1 MIIMY
6 LLTDLDEDE
15 IRAFGAIE
23 DGKTISDYD
32 QSFKEGDRFFGH
44 PFDYWRQRILKS
56 KDSRIQ
62 VTDKELIGR

>member
-15 IRAFGAIE
+15 IHAFGAVE
-23 DGKTISDYD
+23 DSKTIADYD
-32 QSFKEGDRFFGH
+32 RTLKEGDRFFGH

-56 KDSRIQ
+56 KGSRIQ
-62 VTDKELIGR
+62 VTDKELLGR